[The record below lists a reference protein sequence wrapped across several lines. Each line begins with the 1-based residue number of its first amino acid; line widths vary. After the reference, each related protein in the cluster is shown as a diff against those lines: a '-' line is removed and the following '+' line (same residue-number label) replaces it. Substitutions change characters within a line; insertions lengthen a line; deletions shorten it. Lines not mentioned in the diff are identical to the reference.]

1 MSKCLVSALVFGVLS
16 TSVATAALAA
26 DFEEIDTN
34 RDGFVSLAEL
44 SAAGVPIT
52 QEIYSATDTNQDNLL
67 DEAEFGTLAQ

>member
-1 MSKCLVSALVFGVLS
+1 MSKRLASALVLGVLALPS
-16 TSVATAALAA
+16 ATSAVAA
-26 DFEEIDTN
+26 DFMEIDAD

-52 QEIYSATDTNQDNLL
+52 QEMYAAADANQDNLL